1 MERFRFYVQ
10 CENLIGQT
18 DKTIFDAYV
27 IVLAETVDQ
36 TGRHILAEVNSGSAL
51 DAVNNGFRR
60 FSPASVTLSATA
72 IIFSSP
78 KEISFGF
85 PKPS

>member
-36 TGRHILAEVNSGSAL
+36 TGRRILAEVNSGSAL
-51 DAVNNGFRR
+51 DAVR
-60 FSPASVTLSATA
+60 
-72 IIFSSP
+72 
-78 KEISFGF
+78 
-85 PKPS
+85 

>member
-36 TGRHILAEVNSGSAL
+36 TGRRILAEVNSGSAL
-51 DAVNNGFRR
+51 DAVNNGLRR
-60 FSPASVTLSATA
+60 F
-72 IIFSSP
+72 FSGVSDFVGNGNNLFLAQRN
-78 KEISFGF
+78 KFRFS
-85 PKPS
+85 